1 MDHPL
6 NQLFVWFEE
15 RWSVISGDVIS
26 RDGGRKNDARGI
38 MVLRSGK
45 LIVLS
50 QKLDLRGNQHTC
62 GMLRVC
68 STRFVWG
75 WAPGSAVKR

>member
-1 MDHPL
+1 MAEM
-6 NQLFVWFEE
+6 LFLGMEAE
-15 RWSVISGDVIS
+15 KS
-26 RDGGRKNDARGI
+26 DARGI

-45 LIVLS
+45 LMVLS

-62 GMLRVC
+62 GKLRAC

-75 WAPGSAVKR
+75 WSAGSAVKRYENNL